1 VLKVAVIVLLVVLVV
16 LLGVLLRTSMSEAP
30 VW

>member
-16 LLGVLLRTSMSEAP
+16 LLGVPLRTSMSEAP

>member
-1 VLKVAVIVLLVVLVV
+1 MLKVAVIVLLVVLVV